1 MKTTEK
7 SLAIFEGDRAAN
19 YDDFVQQWIP
29 NYDYFM
35 SLLPALL
42 RNSPSNS
49 LLAVGCGTGAELK
62 ALKDNDEAWS
72 ILGIDPS
79 PEMIN
84 IAKKKLALYED
95 IELVVGEVSQLKNQK
110 KYGAATLILVLH
122 FIKYP
127 KEKLA
132 LLTEIQKRLKPG
144 APLIV
149 MGIFGSKEQ
158 LKGNLRV
165 LEALLPDDLMPKEIE
180 ERLERITNSLY
191 RTTEEELEKLV
202 VRAGFE
208 KPTRFFQS
216 SIYSAY
222 TTKKLTI

>member
-1 MKTTEK
+1 MEETEK
-7 SLAIFEGDRAAN
+7 DLAIFEGDRATN
-19 YDDFVQQWIP
+19 YDNFVQQWIP

-35 SLLPALL
+35 SILPSLLKT
-42 RNSPSNS
+42 SPEKS
-49 LLAVGCGTGAELK
+49 LLAVGCGTGTELRT
-62 ALKDNDEAWS
+62 LKDVDDTWS

-79 PEMIN
+79 PEMIR
-84 IAKKKLALYED
+84 IARKKLTLYED
-95 IELVVGEVSQLKNQK
+95 IELVIGEVSQLKNQK

-132 LLTEIQKRLKPG
+132 LLIEIQKRLKPE
-144 APLIV
+144 APLII

-158 LKGNLRV
+158 LKGNLRI
-165 LEALLPDDLMPKEIE
+165 LEALLPDDLTQKEIE

-202 VRAGFE
+202 MRAGFE

-216 SIYSAY
+216 SIYGAY
-222 TTKKLTI
+222 TTKKLIL